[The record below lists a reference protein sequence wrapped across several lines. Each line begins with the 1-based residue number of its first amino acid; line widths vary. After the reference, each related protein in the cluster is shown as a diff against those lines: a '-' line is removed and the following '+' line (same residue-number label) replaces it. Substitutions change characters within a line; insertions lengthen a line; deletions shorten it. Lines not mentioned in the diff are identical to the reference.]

1 MTLFAT
7 TFLLLLS
14 ALVSCHGLDTML
26 TAGFSATHRATG
38 NLFTMKNKAESSI
51 SIKRFD
57 INMGGT
63 NEPNPAPVEVWAAS
77 GVDPG
82 RKTSTFVYTKI
93 LEDTVEYAGKDK
105 CLIFANLTMMSD
117 SQYNNNL
124 TFNGAQARTMSRC
137 YPIWRTP
144 SSSQLAQV
152 IRFTSPWQMQLLVLC

>member
-1 MTLFAT
+1 MTCFPT
-7 TFLLLLS
+7 TFLLLFS

-26 TAGFSATHRATG
+26 TAGFNATIRATG

-82 RKTSTFVYTKI
+82 FKTSSFVYTKI
-93 LEDTVEYAGKDK
+93 LEEIVEYAGKDM
-105 CLIFANLTMMSD
+105 LYFFAN
-117 SQYNNNL
+117 
-124 TFNGAQARTMSRC
+124 
-137 YPIWRTP
+137 
-144 SSSQLAQV
+144 
-152 IRFTSPWQMQLLVLC
+152 

>member
-1 MTLFAT
+1 
-7 TFLLLLS
+7 
-14 ALVSCHGLDTML
+14 ML

-93 LEDTVEYAGKDK
+93 LEETVEYAGKDI
-105 CLIFANLTMMSD
+105 CYTYSQTNNGLFLDTIIFSL
-117 SQYNNNL
+117 
-124 TFNGAQARTMSRC
+124 
-137 YPIWRTP
+137 
-144 SSSQLAQV
+144 
-152 IRFTSPWQMQLLVLC
+152 